1 MDFTN
6 TYRKPLENDYYK
18 SLLDCMPEMVSITA
32 IIYNEK
38 NKPIDFYA
46 KDLKLPFAKL
56 FNKTKQELLNK
67 KRTSVIAVGEDLLES
82 LLKKKYGYFGYRFQR
97 RNFTPK
103 AQTIFTPFTRKKNI
117 ELIQETKL
125 GLSIAKEAAAAMK
138 TKIIV
143 KSTFYKETSFIV
155 KTPKIGYDV

>member
-6 TYRKPLENDYYK
+6 TDMKPSENEHYK
-18 SLLDCMPEMVSITA
+18 SLLDSILEIVSIIA
-32 IIYNEK
+32 LIYNK
-38 NKPIDFYA
+38 KGKPIDFYTR
-46 KDLKLPFAKL
+46 DLNLPFAKL

-97 RNFTPK
+97 RNFTPR
-103 AQTIFTPFTRKKNI
+103 AQTIFTPFTREKNI